1 MAGVLHLERPITG
14 KGPETR
20 IDNERI
26 QSSGNS
32 FLIVEGKEAVLKSR
46 VDDPGSIRDTRTP
59 DRENRTDERS
69 SNQSDRK
76 SPE

>member
-1 MAGVLHLERPITG
+1 MAGVLHLERPITC

-20 IDNERI
+20 IDNEWI
-26 QSSGNS
+26 QSSGNP
-32 FLIVEGKEAVLKSR
+32 FLIVEAKEAALKSR
-46 VDDPGSIRDTRTP
+46 VDDPGSIRDPRTP

-69 SNQSDRK
+69 SNQSDEK